1 MTDRSEFDATSTE
14 TLTPVVHAWDLPPN
28 PYWENLEA
36 RRQRKSLAIAILLF
50 VLTLIST
57 LAVGAQY
64 ASSYSAGQSPD
75 FDELFSTYASLL
87 AHPQLLLAGV
97 PFAFT
102 LIGIL
107 LAHELGHFFAC
118 RYYGISASYPYFLPA
133 PTLIGTLGAFIRIR
147 SPIHNRKALFDMA
160 LAGPVVGFLFAVPSL
175 AIAILYSRVVPLSD
189 AHATVVFGQPIVMRL
204 LVSVLRPDVSAGDL
218 LLHPVGRAAWV
229 GLFATA
235 LNLLPGGQLDGRHIL
250 YSVASKVHKKITPG
264 RGAAPD
270 SSWPAVLEGMDH
282 VGHIAAGH
290 RLPPSAAAQSM
301 GAARSYAPGLGRGCY
316 PDFYFVFHA
325 HAGHDPLKPS
335 ISAGFSLRVLFLSR
349 TKNPQAEQ
357 VAEILAPC
365 HSEGRGFAR
374 GICCFW
380 EAEKKADPSLRSG

>member
-1 MTDRSEFDATSTE
+1 MTIAKGFDAAIACAAANQTALLPGKCIQFSMSDRSEFESAPSE
-14 TLTPVVHAWDLPPN
+14 TIAPVVSAWDLPPN

-64 ASSYSAGQSPD
+64 ASSYASGQSPD
-75 FDELFSTYASLL
+75 FEELFSTYAALL

-147 SPIHNRKALFDMA
+147 SPIYNRKALFDVG
-160 LAGPVVGFLFAVPSL
+160 LAGPVVGFLFAVPAL
-175 AIAILYSRVVPLSD
+175 AIAIFYSRVVPFSD
-189 AHATVVFGQPIVMRL
+189 AHASIVFGQPMVMRL
-204 LVSVLRPDVSAGDL
+204 LVIVLRPGVTPGDL

-235 LNLLPGGQLDGRHIL
+235 LNLLPGGQLDGGHIL
-250 YSVASKVHKKITPG
+250 YSVASKYHKKITMGVALLLIPLG
-264 RGAAPD
+264 LFFWRGWILWSILLLAIGFRHPPLLNR
-270 SSWPAVLEGMDH
+270 WEKLDH
-282 VGHIAAGH
+282 T
-290 RLPPSAAAQSM
+290 RLLWASFAIRLFILCFMPMPVM
-301 GAARSYAPGLGRGCY
+301 IRG
-316 PDFYFVFHA
+316 
-325 HAGHDPLKPS
+325 
-335 ISAGFSLRVLFLSR
+335 
-349 TKNPQAEQ
+349 N
-357 VAEILAPC
+357 
-365 HSEGRGFAR
+365 
-374 GICCFW
+374 
-380 EAEKKADPSLRSG
+380 

>member
-1 MTDRSEFDATSTE
+1 MTDRNEFDPTATE

-28 PYWENLEA
+28 PYWENVEA

-64 ASSYSAGQSPD
+64 ASSYASGQSPD
-75 FDELFSTYASLL
+75 FEELFSTYASLL
-87 AHPQLLLAGV
+87 THPQLLLAGV

-175 AIAILYSRVVPLSD
+175 AIAILYSRVVPLSE
-189 AHATVVFGQPIVMRL
+189 ANASVVFGQPIVMRL
-204 LVSVLRPDVSAGDL
+204 LVAILRPGVSPGDL

-235 LNLLPGGQLDGRHIL
+235 LNLLPGGQLDGGHIL
-250 YSVASKVHKKITPG
+250 YSVASKYHKKITLAVALLLIPLG
-264 RGAAPD
+264 LLYWRG
-270 SSWPAVLEGMDH
+270 WIMWAVLLLAIGFRHPPLLNQWERLDRPRLMW
-282 VGHIAAGH
+282 AGVAI
-290 RLPPSAAAQSM
+290 LI
-301 GAARSYAPGLGRGCY
+301 
-316 PDFYFVFHA
+316 FV
-325 HAGHDPLKPS
+325 L
-335 ISAGFSLRVLFLSR
+335 
-349 TKNPQAEQ
+349 
-357 VAEILAPC
+357 
-365 HSEGRGFAR
+365 
-374 GICCFW
+374 CFM
-380 EAEKKADPSLRSG
+380 PMPVMIR

>member
-1 MTDRSEFDATSTE
+1 MSDRSEFESSPSE
-14 TLTPVVHAWDLPPN
+14 TLTPVVAAWDLPPN

-36 RRQRKSLAIAILLF
+36 RRQRRSLAIAILLF

-64 ASSYSAGQSPD
+64 ATSYASGQSPD
-75 FDELFSTYASLL
+75 FEELFSTYAALL

-147 SPIHNRKALFDMA
+147 SPISNRKALFDVG
-160 LAGPVVGFLFAVPSL
+160 LAGPVVGFLFAVPAL
-175 AIAILYSRVVPLSD
+175 AIAIFYSRVVPFSD
-189 AHATVVFGQPIVMRL
+189 AHASIVFGQPLVMRL
-204 LVSVLRPDVSAGDL
+204 LVAALRPGVTPGDL

-235 LNLLPGGQLDGRHIL
+235 LNLLPGGQLDGGHIL
-250 YSVASKVHKKITPG
+250 YSVASKYHKKITMAVALLLIPLG
-264 RGAAPD
+264 LFFWRGWILWSILLLAIGFRHPPLLNRWEKLDRTRLLWAAF
-270 SSWPAVLEGMDH
+270 AVLMFILCFMPMP
-282 VGHIAAGH
+282 VM
-290 RLPPSAAAQSM
+290 L
-301 GAARSYAPGLGRGCY
+301 RG
-316 PDFYFVFHA
+316 
-325 HAGHDPLKPS
+325 
-335 ISAGFSLRVLFLSR
+335 
-349 TKNPQAEQ
+349 N
-357 VAEILAPC
+357 
-365 HSEGRGFAR
+365 
-374 GICCFW
+374 
-380 EAEKKADPSLRSG
+380 

>member
-1 MTDRSEFDATSTE
+1 MNDRSEFEPAGAG
-14 TLTPVVHAWDLPPN
+14 TLAPVVEPWELPPN

-64 ASSYSAGQSPD
+64 AASYASGQSPD
-75 FDELFSTYASLL
+75 FDALFTTYAALL
-87 AHPQLLLAGV
+87 THPQLLLAGV

-147 SPIHNRKALFDMA
+147 SPIYNRKALFDMG
-160 LAGPVVGFLFAVPSL
+160 LAGPVVGFLFAVPAL
-175 AIAILYSRVVPLSD
+175 AIAILYSKVVPFSD
-189 AHATVVFGQPIVMRL
+189 AHAFVVFGQPLVMRVL
-204 LVSVLRPDVSAGDL
+204 LAVLRPGVTHGDL

-235 LNLLPGGQLDGRHIL
+235 LNLLPGGQLDGGHIL
-250 YSVASKVHKKITPG
+250 YSVASKYHKKITLALALLLIPLG
-264 RGAAPD
+264 LFYWKG
-270 SSWPAVLEGMDH
+270 WILWAVLLLAIGFRHPPLMNRWETLDRRRLIWAG
-282 VGHIAAGH
+282 VAAVI
-290 RLPPSAAAQSM
+290 
-301 GAARSYAPGLGRGCY
+301 
-316 PDFYFVFHA
+316 F
-325 HAGHDPLKPS
+325 
-335 ISAGFSLRVLFLSR
+335 
-349 TKNPQAEQ
+349 
-357 VAEILAPC
+357 IL
-365 HSEGRGFAR
+365 
-374 GICCFW
+374 CFM
-380 EAEKKADPSLRSG
+380 PMPVMIR